1 MESRV
6 AVFFVL
12 LVGRLFVYN
21 YLEISPLKSG
31 ILSAMASQSREL
43 DQVLQELLMDKPDL
57 KIVHKD
63 Y

>member
-1 MESRV
+1 MEFRI

-12 LVGRLFVYN
+12 LVARLFVYN

-43 DQVLQELLMDKPDL
+43 DQVLAGTVDG
-57 KIVHKD
+57 
-63 Y
+63 